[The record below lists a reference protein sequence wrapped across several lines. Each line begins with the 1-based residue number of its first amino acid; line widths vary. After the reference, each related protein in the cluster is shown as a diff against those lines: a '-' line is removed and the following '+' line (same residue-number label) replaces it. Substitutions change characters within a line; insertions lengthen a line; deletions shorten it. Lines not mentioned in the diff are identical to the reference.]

1 MILNSSTNA
10 ELKSYEVQTAANWV
24 RNGTKLLRL
33 AAADARLLLS
43 SYLES
48 LNCLLF
54 DPIKTFDFILF

>member
-1 MILNSSTNA
+1 MTQNESANA
-10 ELKSYEVQTAANWV
+10 ELKSHEVQIAANWV

-48 LNCLLF
+48 LHCLLF